1 VLCGTDEVRKIE
13 LSDVDF
19 TPLTNIYM
27 ALCAQ
32 KRAIITI
39 TPEIL

>member
-1 VLCGTDEVRKIE
+1 VEARKIE
-13 LSDVDF
+13 LSDIDF
-19 TPLTNIYM
+19 TPLTNIYN

-32 KRAIITI
+32 KKRAIIMI

>member
-1 VLCGTDEVRKIE
+1 LLYGIEEVRKIE
-13 LSDVDF
+13 LSDIDF
-19 TPLTNIYM
+19 TPFTNICI
-27 ALCAQ
+27 ALCVQ